1 MVQFRRA
8 MGSSAGSRRVQR
20 SPRFQ
25 RRPRFYRTP
34 GLGAG
39 LPAQRVAEH
48 LARGDRW
55 DWVAEDAVQR
65 LRVTLDAAAVLI
77 WQGAADRPLR
87 VVCEAARSGQP
98 RRLGGELPAQ
108 APLLPMVPP
117 RPVTARAAPLRL
129 PSPFLYNGL
138 QALQIDAFV
147 AIPIAPN
154 HRPWGWL
161 MVVQPPELLPLTP
174 AASEQLCAL
183 AVQLAIGLRLEQR
196 DRSPNQPID
205 PVAPTERSTV
215 NPLVGDPL
223 DPLELR
229 QFLDPTRSATR
240 SIRWEPRPITAAA
253 SRCPSARSED
263 TEWAS
268 QALRNAEGRLL
279 EIFRLNLSPSL
290 IVDFE
295 GTIVEINPAFAQLS
309 GYSLVEVQGRSIA
322 SLPRLIPDR
331 EYQQIQS
338 TVRAGQCYRAP
349 QVEFHGLGGRRKLVQ
364 LAAVGIELEGRPY
377 LFLVMQAIGDR
388 VRQESILQA
397 LVEAMAHTGQAFF
410 DHCVRLV
417 ATVLGVRY
425 VLLTTT
431 VEYRRDRAKVLAWW
445 NQETWGQGF
454 TYSVTHGPWAG
465 LFSGRAYT
473 QLYGVR
479 SKFPQDPT
487 LENFQAESYV
497 GVPLRD
503 SQGQT
508 IGALIAI
515 HTEPLPEDAERLV
528 LLKIFAARAAVELE
542 RQTATAAIARLNVE
556 LETRIAERSLDLAH
570 SEYMLQKMAD
580 ANPNMVYLYDLT
592 ERRTLYIN
600 HAVQD
605 ILGYTPREIQAM
617 NSPIM
622 IRLVHPDDF
631 DRVAHDYA
639 AVMSRA
645 DGEISEREYRM
656 QRSDGEWRWLFER
669 ITVFARDRHGNPT
682 QLLGNVADITPL
694 KAVEAALRQLNEQ
707 LEQRVQERTAQLAES
722 QRFVQQL
729 ADSTPNL
736 LYLYD
741 LLDRQLVYI
750 NSAVETMLGYS
761 VAESQRFAQSSFIDL
776 VHPDDWLALIHH
788 SHTCATAKLG
798 QVMEREYRLRHA
810 NGEWRTL
817 SSRETIFSLDAQGR
831 PQLLLGT
838 ANDITDLRRL
848 LDMLQIRSRHDR
860 TLAKLSQQ
868 FLNEEIGFALA
879 AALATAVSTLN
890 LSHAWLCSRLSVT
903 HPWVLDGYWFQ
914 SDLLAS
920 CPLTTDPA
928 ALLLPLEWLGDRL
941 DYSGPIVLPPF
952 NMLDD
957 CEGALRTW
965 LNRYQIESI
974 VVLPIHYRN
983 ELVACFVIAMN
994 TPVAWDAHDI
1004 KWAQQVGTLMA
1015 MARARATTEE
1025 ALRQAKESADLANR
1039 AKSEFLANLSH
1050 EIRTPMNSVL
1060 GFCELL
1066 QREARDA
1073 KTRSWLNVMTQSGQT
1088 LLALIN
1094 DLLDLSKIEAGK
1106 LVLNAEPMKLRSLV
1120 QEVAQMFSITADQKG
1135 LQIRLDVAENVPE
1148 TIVFDVVRLRQIL
1161 VNVVGNAIKFTERGQ
1176 VTIAL
1181 EEGCPEE
1188 SALDEPAGAAA
1199 ESRSLLWD
1207 GRPIGEAGAIGPTRR
1222 IALSLTVTDTG
1233 IGIAQDQQTR
1243 IFEAFLQSE
1252 GQCERKYGGTGLG
1265 LAIVKRLTAM
1275 LGGSMQLQSALGEGS
1290 QFRFYFP
1297 NVPVVG
1303 AAAPRP
1309 VGIDRPMHGPGIFPI
1324 PTTARSLDYVVAS
1337 PAPSPA
1343 HGQDYDPAEMIEAIS
1358 PINLIVPIDPPTLI
1372 TDGTVPAAICD
1383 WMVSH
1388 GDSLRQTM
1396 TLRGIRGFVEQLDR
1410 WAVRYPMPPL
1420 TQWAQQANQA
1430 LEQLD
1435 SASVLGILD
1444 RLQGW
1449 AIHRIPTDPI
1459 ASDRPTD
1466 DASPVPS
1473 PKPQR
1478 DRPEPSHGES
1488 APRPGRS

>member
-1 MVQFRRA
+1 MAQFRRA
-8 MGSSAGSRRVQR
+8 MNGKANGRRVQL
-20 SPRFQ
+20 SARFH
-25 RRPRFYRTP
+25 RRPWSLRP
-34 GLGAG
+34 AGLGTG
-39 LPAQRVAEH
+39 SPAQWLAER

-55 DWVAEDAVQR
+55 DQVVPET
-65 LRVTLDAAAVLI
+65 LRQLRGTLDAAAVLI
-77 WQGAADRPLR
+77 WQGERDRTLR
-87 VVCEAARSGQP
+87 VVCEAVRSGQP
-98 RRLGGELPAQ
+98 HRLGAELPAQ
-108 APLLPMVPP
+108 SPLGPTVAS
-117 RPVTARAAPLRL
+117 RPLTVRAAPLQLR
-129 PSPFLYNGL
+129 SPFLYNGL
-138 QALQIDAFV
+138 QALQISAFV
-147 AIPIAPN
+147 AIPIAPDR
-154 HRPWGWL
+154 RPWGWL
-161 MVVQPPELLPLTP
+161 MVVQPPESLPLAP
-174 AASEQLCAL
+174 VASEQLCAL
-183 AVQLAIGLRLEQR
+183 AVQLAIGLRLAQR
-196 DRSPNQPID
+196 GRSADPAIDSLHPDSLHPINPINPID
-205 PVAPTERSTV
+205 PSEPWEPIPAV
-215 NPLVGDPL
+215 
-223 DPLELR
+223 
-229 QFLDPTRSATR
+229 TRSNQR
-240 SIRWEPRPITAAA
+240 GPGPIVFALDDPQ
-253 SRCPSARSED
+253 PSADPGFRAD
-263 TEWAS
+263 HAEWVN
-268 QALRNAEGRLL
+268 QALRNTEGRLL
-279 EIFRLNLSPSL
+279 DIFRLNPSPSL

-309 GYSLVEVQGRSIA
+309 GYALADIQGRSLA

-331 EYQQIQS
+331 EYQQICS
-338 TVRAGQCYRAP
+338 TVRAGRCYRTP
-349 QVEFHGLGGRRKLVQ
+349 QVEFHGLGGRRQLVQ
-364 LAAVGIELEGRPY
+364 LVAAGIELEGCTY
-377 LFLVMQAIGDR
+377 LLLVMQAIGDR
-388 VRQESILQA
+388 ERQESILQA

-417 ATVLGVRY
+417 AKVLGVRF
-425 VLLTTT
+425 VLLTTP
-431 VEYRRDRAKVLAWW
+431 VEHRRDRAKVLAWW
-445 NQETWGQGF
+445 NQETWGRSF
-454 TYSVTHGPWAG
+454 TYSPAHGPWAG
-465 LFSGRAYT
+465 LFSGQAYA
-473 QLYGVR
+473 QLHEVR
-479 SKFPQDPT
+479 SKFPDDPT
-487 LENFQAESYV
+487 LESFQAESCV

-515 HTEPLPEDAERLV
+515 HTEPLPEDSERLV

-556 LETRIAERSLDLAH
+556 LEARIAARSLDLAH

-600 HAVQD
+600 HAVQE

-617 NSPIM
+617 NSPMM

-631 DRVAHDYA
+631 DRVANDYA
-639 AVMSRA
+639 AVMNRA
-645 DGEISEREYRM
+645 DGEISEREYRL

-750 NSAVETMLGYS
+750 NPAVETMLGYS

-776 VHPDDWLALIHH
+776 VHPDDWLALIHY

-798 QVMEREYRLRHA
+798 QVLEREYRLRHA

-817 SSRETIFSLDAQGR
+817 SSRETVFSLDSQGR

-848 LDMLQIRSRHDR
+848 LDMLQIRSRRDR

-890 LSHAWLCSRLSVT
+890 LSHAWLCSRLSVM
-903 HPWVLDGYWFQ
+903 HPWTLDGYWFQ
-914 SDLLAS
+914 SELSAS
-920 CPLTTDPA
+920 CPLTIDPT
-928 ALLLPLEWLGDRL
+928 ALLLPLQWLGDRL

-952 NMLDD
+952 KMLDD

-965 LNRYQIESI
+965 LHRYQMGSI

-983 ELVACFVIAMN
+983 ELVACFVIAM
-994 TPVAWDAHDI
+994 TAPTAWDAHDI

-1066 QREARDA
+1066 QREARDP

-1120 QEVAQMFSITADQKG
+1120 QEVAQMFSIAAGQKG
-1135 LQIRLDVAENVPE
+1135 LQIVLDVAENVPE
-1148 TIVFDVVRLRQIL
+1148 TIMFDVVRLRQIL

-1176 VTIAL
+1176 VTITL
-1181 EEGCPEE
+1181 EEMPQEA
-1188 SALDEPAGAAA
+1188 SVLDRLAGLDTGP
-1199 ESRSLLWD
+1199 RSLFWD
-1207 GRPIGEAGAIGPTRR
+1207 GLSIGEPTAIAPDRL
-1222 IALSLTVTDTG
+1222 INLSLTVTDTG
-1233 IGIAQDQQTR
+1233 IGIAQDQQAR

-1297 NVPVVG
+1297 KVPVVG
-1303 AAAPRP
+1303 AVAPGP
-1309 VGIDRPMHGPGIFPI
+1309 VGIDLPAYGLGLLPSPM
-1324 PTTARSLDYVVAS
+1324 ARSVDYTSAS
-1337 PAPSPA
+1337 PGPVPTR
-1343 HGQDYDPAEMIEAIS
+1343 GQDRDSAGAIGAIEH
-1358 PINLIVPIDPPTLI
+1358 IDPPTLI
-1372 TDGTVPAAICD
+1372 TDSAVPEAIRD
-1383 WMVSH
+1383 WIASH

-1396 TLRGIRGFVEQLDR
+1396 TLRGIRAFVEQLDR
-1410 WAVRYPMPPL
+1410 WAVHYPMPPL
-1420 TQWAQQANQA
+1420 MQWAQQANRA

-1444 RLQGW
+1444 HLHAW
-1449 AIHRIPTDPI
+1449 AIHRTPAVPI
-1459 ASDRPTD
+1459 APDSADTD
-1466 DASPVPS
+1466 TTAAIAAASPNALTQAKS
-1473 PKPQR
+1473 T
-1478 DRPEPSHGES
+1478 H
-1488 APRPGRS
+1488 PGLR